1 MRKIMYSLIAC
12 FVLVSF
18 TASAQRD
25 TSRSKTGAP
34 AGAKAPIP
42 DFGSVSGKVTDA
54 QGNPVGYATV
64 TLLRRDSSV
73 ANGDLTQD
81 DGSFNITPT
90 GTGKFR
96 LRIES
101 IGTITKLMDLEITPD
116 APNKNLGKIKLTP
129 TETALK
135 QVDVVGER
143 PVIEMKVDKKVFNVE
158 KNITAAGGSV
168 SDVLQNVPS
177 VSVDADGNVSLRG
190 NTDVTILIDGR
201 PATLLGSDVAS
212 ALQSLPAGS
221 VDNIEVITNPSAKYD
236 AQGTAGIINI
246 VTKKDG
252 RLGINGNITLGVGS
266 GDKYNGNAGINI
278 RKGKWTAFANG
289 SFRIN
294 NTYNDVTTLRS
305 NINQLGYVNQSFATF
320 EEVPRHFN
328 GSFNSVG
335 VTYDPDKNNSFS
347 LTENINFMEF
357 GFKDNSNYYIF
368 NNPTDTISSFRQYR
382 NTDFKVDIFSLS
394 TNANYKHKFRKK
406 DEELTIDV
414 TGATSMITRTQNYLT
429 SILADTSKMF
439 VTPTV
444 ESAPATGGNNS
455 VNVAADFTDPLFTAN
470 GKLGLGI
477 KSQFFGFNSSG
488 LPQIDTGKSKN
499 AYVDST
505 LLADYNYTTSIQ
517 AAYVNWSDQVGKFG
531 YQAGLRVEDAIYSG
545 TGTVPRDTSYKNS
558 FLNLFPSA
566 FVSYKLTDNQSIY
579 LSYSRR
585 TNRPDFRSLLP
596 FKDLSN
602 PGTVNMGNPTLL
614 PEFIDNLEFSYNK
627 SDKRGDNFIVSAYYS
642 YTRNLTQR
650 VTRSVTAADSAI
662 GLKQEVGELLSL
674 PLNIAS
680 GATYGLEGTGHFQ
693 FTKWWDA
700 TVNANF
706 FQNYLSVDG
715 GNTVDTVYHLV
726 NSNGFSWF
734 AKGNTSVKL
743 PKGFTIQANVN
754 YESPKV
760 IAQGTLQ
767 ESWWADLAVKKGFL
781 KNKITLVLNVSDI
794 FNTRRF
800 VTDYSLTHYYE
811 NINRVKENRIAN
823 FSVSYRFGKA
833 DAGKGKK
840 PKMEDKSL
848 KPDEK
853 SRENNLKE
861 GDDSNQGGDGPMV
874 KPNGGGKN

>member
-1 MRKIMYSLIAC
+1 MRKIMYSLIVC
-12 FVLVSF
+12 FLMASF
-18 TASAQRD
+18 SVSAQKD
-25 TSRSKTGAP
+25 TVRSKTGAS
-34 AGAKAPIP
+34 AGGRAPMP
-42 DFGSVSGKVTDA
+42 DIGSVSGKVVDA
-54 QGNPVGYATV
+54 QGGPVGYATV

-81 DGSFNITPT
+81 NGSFNISPT
-90 GTGKFR
+90 GVGKFR

-101 IGTITKLMDLEITPD
+101 IGTVTKFLDVEITPD
-116 APNKNLGKIKLTP
+116 APNKNLGKIKLTSS
-129 TETALK
+129 ETTLK
-135 QVDVVGER
+135 SVDIVGEK

-201 PATLLGSDVAS
+201 PATLLGTDVAS

-246 VTKKDG
+246 ITKKDG
-252 RLGINGNITLGVGS
+252 RLGINGNINLGVGS
-266 GDKYNGNAGINI
+266 GDKYNGNAGINL

-294 NTYNDVTTLRS
+294 NTYNDVTTLR
-305 NINQLGYVNQSFATF
+305 NNLNKDTITQAFATY
-320 EEVPRHFN
+320 EHVPRHFN

-357 GFKDNSNYYIF
+357 GFKDYSNYYIY

-382 NTDFKVDIFSLS
+382 TTDFKVDIFSLS
-394 TNANYKHKFRKK
+394 TNANYKHKFTKK
-406 DEELTIDV
+406 DEELTVDV
-414 TGATSMITRTQNYLT
+414 TFASSMITRTQDYVTNV
-429 SILADTSKMF
+429 LADTSKMF
-439 VTPTV
+439 VTPIT
-444 ESAPATGGNNS
+444 EHAPGTGGNNS
-455 VNVAADFTDPLFTAN
+455 LNTAIDFTDPLFTAN
-470 GKLGLGI
+470 GKLGMGI
-477 KSQFFGFNSSG
+477 KSQLFAFNASGTPLLYSGSSST
-488 LPQIDTGKSKN
+488 PT
-499 AYVDST
+499 VDST
-505 LLADYNYTTSIQ
+505 LLANYNYTTQIE
-517 AAYVNWSDQVGKFG
+517 AAYVNWNDQMGKIG

-545 TGTVPRDTSYKNS
+545 TGTTPRPASYQNS

-602 PGTVNMGNPTLL
+602 PGTVNMGNPSLI
-614 PEFIDNLEFSYNK
+614 PEFIDNIEFSYNK
-627 SDKRGDNFIVSAYYS
+627 SDKRGDNFIISAYYS
-642 YTRNLTQR
+642 FTRNLTQK
-650 VTRSVTAADSAI
+650 VTRGITPADSVL
-662 GLKQEVGELLSL
+662 GLQQEVGELLTQ

-680 GATYGLEGTGHFQ
+680 GTTYGLEGTGHFQ
-693 FTKWWDA
+693 ITKWWDA

-706 FQNYLSVDG
+706 FQNYLNVNGD
-715 GNTVDTVYHLV
+715 NTAYAAYLT

-743 PKGFTIQANVN
+743 PKGFTVQANVN

-767 ESWWADLAVKKGFL
+767 QSWWADLAVKKGFL
-781 KNKITLVLNVSDI
+781 KNKVNLVLNVSDI

-800 VTDYSLTHYYE
+800 ITDYNLPYYSE
-811 NINRVKENRIAN
+811 NINRVKENRVVN

-833 DAGKGKK
+833 DAGKGRK
-840 PKMEDKSL
+840 PKMDDKTI
-848 KPDEK
+848 KPDDK
-853 SRENNLKE
+853 TRENN
-861 GDDSNQGGDGPMV
+861 GNQGGDGGGAGR
-874 KPNGGGKN
+874 PNGGGKN